1 MRVLPGAIN
10 QAFASWLAQ
19 MSCDPTMYG
28 SLILPP
34 YIQTYTQV
42 SDLINFVYP
51 PQLLEA
57 APMDF
62 NIFNSHC
69 ILAFHNDTVS
79 QFNSIILDS
88 LSGEVHMFHG
98 INTSD
103 TNKDDPEIEHF
114 PAEYLS
120 SLDIAGLSPSHLVLK
135 VGCLVILL
143 RNLYPSEE
151 LCNGTRMIVTHL
163 GQHCIEVQ
171 ILGGTF
177 HGRRKLIPRI
187 QLATLEDELLFILTQ
202 KQFPIR
208 LSFAMTVNK
217 SQGQILGVVGLD
229 LRTSAFSHG
238 QLYVAMSRVTD
249 VANLSVL
256 QNPPVPSPTLNIVYP
271 ELLLQ

>member
-1 MRVLPGAIN
+1 
-10 QAFASWLAQ
+10 
-19 MSCDPTMYG
+19 MYG
-28 SLILPP
+28 TIIIPP

-51 PQLLEA
+51 PQLLET

-62 NIFNSHC
+62 NLFNGHC
-69 ILAFHNDTVS
+69 ILAFHNDTVV
-79 QFNSIILDS
+79 QFNSLILDS
-88 LSGEVHMFHG
+88 LPGEAHTFHG

-103 TNKDDPEIEHF
+103 TNKDDPDIEYF

-135 VGCLVILL
+135 VGCPVML
-143 RNLYPSEE
+143 RNLYPSEG
-151 LCNGTRMIVTHL
+151 LCNGTQMIVTHL

-187 QLATLEDELLFILTQ
+187 QLATLEGELPFILTR

-217 SQGQILGVVGLD
+217 SQGQTLGVVGFD

-238 QLYVAMSRVTD
+238 QLYV
-249 VANLSVL
+249 
-256 QNPPVPSPTLNIVYP
+256 
-271 ELLLQ
+271 ELLM